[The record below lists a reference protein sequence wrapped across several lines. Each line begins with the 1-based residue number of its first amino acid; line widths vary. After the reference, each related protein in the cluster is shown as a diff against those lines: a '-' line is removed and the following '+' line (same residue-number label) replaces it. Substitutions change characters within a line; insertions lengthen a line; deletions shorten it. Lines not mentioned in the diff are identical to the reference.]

1 MSAILRKYATGAGA
15 DVHIPII
22 KRAVVDFAVGADWT
36 PATGDVK
43 ITIDGGATANIAT
56 LPVVLAMGN
65 SALWKFVFSNAELT
79 GKKIVVTVADSATKA
94 VEDQCIMIETHGHA
108 SAQYVPDFTVALAT
122 PTNITAG
129 VITTV
134 TNLTNAPT
142 TGDLTATMKTSV
154 TTAATAST
162 PVAASV
168 TGAVGSVTGNVGGNV
183 VGTVASVTGA
193 VGSVVGH
200 TPQTANHTAAIAA
213 LQATADA
220 IPTTAMRGTDSAATA
235 GDLASAKTVID
246 AIDAKTTNL
255 PTDPADQSLVI
266 AAADA
271 IAALIGTPAVS
282 VAADIATRLAT
293 AGYTA
298 PDNASA
304 VAAAASAATAA
315 SEATGANTKAG
326 AIQTI
331 FAGITTLA
339 QWLGLI
345 AGKQAGNSTARTEIR
360 ATGAGSGTY
369 DETTDSTQA
378 LRDRGDAAWTT
389 GAGGGGGG
397 TTTIVIGPVAATVND
412 VAIAGSTGGVIHPLS
427 MFKAQRATIVFV
439 ITDGNGDPIDL
450 SADDLSFVIHN
461 SAGTTIA
468 EINTTNEAGQFVVG
482 DSVAAS
488 GDNDQLTLTLAT
500 AQNDLTVGTY
510 EFKLWNTTLAAVLA
524 SGRYQIKTA
533 PQS

>member
-183 VGTVASVTGA
+183 TGTVASVVGA

-200 TPQTANHTAAIAA
+200 TPQTGDSFDRIGAAGAGLTAVVWNAAWDAEVQSEVADALGVFWTSPAA
-213 LQATADA
+213 LVDLVWDEPTSGHATAGTVGKALTDAGSAGDPWATALPGAYGAGTAGKIVGDNIDAPISAVDTVVDAILVDTNELQTDWVNGGRLDLLLDA
-220 IPTTAMRGTDSAATA
+220 IPTTAMRGTDNAATA
-235 GDLASAKTVID
+235 TALTTAQNDLD
-246 AIDAKTTNL
+246 L
-255 PTDPADQSLVI
+255 L
-266 AAADA
+266 
-271 IAALIGTPAVS
+271 
-282 VAADIATRLAT
+282 
-293 AGYTA
+293 
-298 PDNASA
+298 
-304 VAAAASAATAA
+304 
-315 SEATGANTKAG
+315 TG
-326 AIQTI
+326 
-331 FAGITTLA
+331 
-339 QWLGLI
+339 
-345 AGKQAGNSTARTEIR
+345 
-360 ATGAGSGTY
+360 
-369 DETTDSTQA
+369 
-378 LRDRGDAAWTT
+378 
-389 GAGGGGGG
+389 
-397 TTTIVIGPVAATVND
+397 
-412 VAIAGSTGGVIHPLS
+412 
-427 MFKAQRATIVFV
+427 
-439 ITDGNGDPIDL
+439 TDG
-450 SADDLSFVIHN
+450 A
-461 SAGTTIA
+461 
-468 EINTTNEAGQFVVG
+468 
-482 DSVAAS
+482 
-488 GDNDQLTLTLAT
+488 TLAT
-500 AQNDLTVGTY
+500 AQGNYAPAKVSDIPTAAQNFTAILTTQLTEAYAAGGTAP
-510 EFKLWNTTLAAVLA
+510 TLAQAILLIQQSLHEFAITSTTRTVKKLDG
-524 SGRYQIKTA
+524 STTA
-533 PQS
+533 ATFTLDSATVPTSTTRAT